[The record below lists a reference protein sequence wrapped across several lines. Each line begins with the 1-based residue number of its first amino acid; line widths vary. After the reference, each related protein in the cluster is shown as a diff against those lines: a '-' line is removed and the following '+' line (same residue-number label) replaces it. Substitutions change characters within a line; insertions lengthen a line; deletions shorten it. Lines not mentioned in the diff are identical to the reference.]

1 MKYIDS
7 MVKIFIS
14 TPCYDAMVTM
24 QYTMSLLNLTTF
36 LNSKY
41 IEFVV
46 SFIGNESLITR
57 ARNQIL
63 HQFMKSDCT
72 HLLFIDSD
80 IEFKPEAILDL
91 LNFDKDVVAC
101 TYPKKSFNWNKFMHS
116 MKNENESK
124 ESFHS
129 RGLDYAYNLLYN
141 DGCIITQG
149 QFVKVKH
156 VATGFMMIQR
166 NILEKLCK
174 KYTEL
179 NIISDNLSSKDEEY
193 CGLFCCMI
201 KNKQYLSEDYSFCE
215 RVLNV
220 DGEIWMNIHHNLNHI
235 GKYIFY
241 GDIQHRPNLTRS
253 IFERTFY

>member
-1 MKYIDS
+1 
-7 MVKIFIS
+7 MVKLFIS

-36 LNSKY
+36 LNSKH
-41 IEFVV
+41 IEFVI

-116 MKNENESK
+116 MKNEHESK
-124 ESFHS
+124 ESFDS
-129 RGLDYAYNLLYN
+129 RGLDYAYNLLYNN

-174 KYTEL
+174 KHTEL
-179 NIISDNLSSKDEEY
+179 NIISDNLSLDDEEY

-201 KNKQYLSEDYSFCE
+201 KDKQYLSEDYSFCE
-215 RVLNV
+215 RVLNI

-235 GKYIFY
+235 GKYIFC